1 MLAADLKLD
10 EDQMKNILILFYK
23 VKKNLDSDFIL
34 KSNEFI
40 LQNLNERDG
49 PEAIHN

>member
-1 MLAADLKLD
+1 MLAADLKVD

-40 LQNLNERDG
+40 L
-49 PEAIHN
+49 